1 MTFIFL
7 YQNKVNDSGDDTTD
21 NYPPWVT
28 NNSSGEKNDNGIS
41 VVDGND
47 IDGIIGDGD
56 NKSRDPDVSSKRTSS
71 GGRLSP
77 GISTSFKG
85 RAIIY
90 YMFPAFIVW
99 LGSFITNRTPSASS
113 VPNMSS
119 SIS

>member
-1 MTFIFL
+1 MVFIFL
-7 YQNKVNDSGDDTTD
+7 HHIKANNPDDDTTD

-28 NNSSGEKNDNGIS
+28 PPSGEKNDNGIS
-41 VVDGND
+41 VMDGND
-47 IDGIIGDGD
+47 IDGTMEDGD

-71 GGRLSP
+71 GERLSP
-77 GISTSFKG
+77 GLSTSFKG

-99 LGSFITNRTPSASS
+99 LGSFITHRTPSASS
-113 VPNMSS
+113 VSNMSS